1 MARKLSA
8 NKVRSHA
15 TDVAQHLDE
24 LNHPLRNVI
33 DQLRKIIVGA
43 VDELEENIK
52 WNGPNYS
59 HRGEDRITMRV
70 HPPTQVQLVF
80 HRGAAVQQPPGSR
93 LIDDNSP
100 MLVWRANDRAVA
112 TFRSEMDVMKRKPGL
127 VRIVRAWIDAC
138 DPERGPD

>member
-8 NKVRSHA
+8 NKVRSNA
-15 TDVAQHLDE
+15 TDVARHLDE

-70 HPPTQVQLVF
+70 HPPTQVMVRPPTAITNLTPGPSPAR
-80 HRGAAVQQPPGSR
+80 RGEKEAAPAAPAEKAKKPRKSTPRKKKADGDKKAEKPVKRTSR
-93 LIDDNSP
+93 K
-100 MLVWRANDRAVA
+100 AAG
-112 TFRSEMDVMKRKPGL
+112 TG
-127 VRIVRAWIDAC
+127 
-138 DPERGPD
+138 